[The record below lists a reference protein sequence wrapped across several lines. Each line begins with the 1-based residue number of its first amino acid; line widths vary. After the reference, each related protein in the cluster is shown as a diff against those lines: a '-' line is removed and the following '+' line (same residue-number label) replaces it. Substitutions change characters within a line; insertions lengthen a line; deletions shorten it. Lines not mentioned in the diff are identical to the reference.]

1 MGLFCRTFFGKSE
14 TINNKMKSIVIF
26 HPALAPYR
34 IDFFNSLHDAFDVS
48 FYFEH
53 QMPAEQSFNM
63 ENLNKRIRFS
73 YSILPS
79 GLFGIKNLRLSVF
92 KVLRREN
99 PVVVFISEYTI
110 LGLLVLLYKF
120 CFNRNLKIVI
130 TCDDNLQMAQSVNLM
145 KRSVRSL
152 LLCHV
157 ELVLL
162 VNDEV
167 KNWYEKCLPFKAKY
181 FYFPIVQS
189 DEVFRKELEK
199 VIPLSN
205 QLRQLYHL
213 ENKKVILYV
222 GRLVKVKN
230 VELLLEAFKEL
241 FKTNKNVELIVVGD
255 GEEAR
260 ILQQQIKDLV
270 QESYVIFTGKKDGYE
285 LMAYYNL
292 GDIFVL
298 PSKYEPFGAVVN
310 EALLAGCYVLCS
322 LAAGASCLIED
333 GVNGNVFSPDSLQEL
348 VSLLKRSLDN
358 VKEDKH
364 NRMLLSYDAIVNSL
378 VGEIECLN

>member
-1 MGLFCRTFFGKSE
+1 
-14 TINNKMKSIVIF
+14 MKSIVIF

-34 IDFFNSLHDAFDVS
+34 IDFFNSLHDTFDVS

-53 QMPAEQSFNM
+53 QMPAEQSFDM
-63 ENLNKRIRFS
+63 ENINRRIHFS

-79 GLFGIKNLRLSVF
+79 GLLGIKNLRLSVF

-99 PVVVFISEYTI
+99 PDIVVISEYTI
-110 LGLLVLLYKF
+110 LGLLALLYKF

-130 TCDDNLQMAQSVNLM
+130 TCDDNLQMAQSVDLI
-145 KRSVRSL
+145 KRSMRSL
-152 LLCHV
+152 LLHYV
-157 ELVLL
+157 DLVLL
-162 VNDEV
+162 VNDKV
-167 KNWYEKCLPFKAKY
+167 KNWYEKCLPFRAKY
-181 FYFPIVQS
+181 FYFPIIQS
-189 DEVFRKELEK
+189 DEKFRGKLEK
-199 VIPLSN
+199 VMPLSN

-230 VELLLEAFKEL
+230 VELLLDAFKEL

-255 GEEAR
+255 GEEAQ
-260 ILQQQIKDLV
+260 ILQLQIKDLV
-270 QESYVIFTGKKDGYE
+270 KEGHVIFAGKKEGDE

-292 GDIFVL
+292 GDFFVL

-322 LAAGASCLIED
+322 SAAGASCLIGD
-333 GVNGNVFSPDSLQEL
+333 SVNGNVFSPDSLQEL
-348 VSLLKRSLDN
+348 ISLLKQSLDN
-358 VKEDKH
+358 VKVDKH
-364 NRMLLSYDAIVNSL
+364 NRMLFSYDIIANSL
-378 VGEIECLN
+378 VNEIESLN